1 MRILVVDDVQD
12 SREVI
17 AAMLEMLGHSVSEA
31 AGGKEAIHCVM
42 KETPELILMDL
53 SMPEVDGLL
62 AVRAL
67 RQIEFSSRIPVIAVT
82 AYPESLSLKQA
93 LEAGCDGYL
102 RKPVTPEDLSN
113 VLNRFD
119 PPHR

>member
-1 MRILVVDDVQD
+1 MHILVVDDVED

-17 AAMLEMLGHSVSEA
+17 GAMLEMLGHRVSEA
-31 AGGKEAIHCVM
+31 AGGKEAIHFVM
-42 KETPELILMDL
+42 KENPELILMDL

-82 AYPESLSLKQA
+82 AYPESVSLSHA
-93 LEAGCDGYL
+93 LAAGCDGYL
-102 RKPVTPEDLSN
+102 RKPVTPEDLSD

-119 PPHR
+119 PPRH